1 SPSTTRL
8 TRVAYGSQRGRDHH
22 NRCLLGVPAHICAV
36 GLYCKASRAHLRL
49 RLPRVSCNQASLRG
63 SCPKGVTIPN
73 ADAEKNGSIGIAPR
87 IFEKKTANPKPV
99 SREDILATQDVY
111 DKIISIENF
120 PFNDINLFKST

>member
-1 SPSTTRL
+1 MPVESF
-8 TRVAYGSQRGRDHH
+8 GGRFSEDG
-22 NRCLLGVPAHICAV
+22 RTWCQPQLPCAPAA
-36 GLYCKASRAHLRL
+36 R
-49 RLPRVSCNQASLRG
+49 PRVSCNQASLRK
-63 SCPKGVTIPN
+63 SPPQGVTIPN
-73 ADAEKNGSIGIAPR
+73 ADAEKDGSIGIAPR